1 MILLSTAYFP
11 PITWMALLLQNKEV
25 TIDLHETYSKQS
37 YRNRFQITT
46 ANGIMALSVPVKKP
60 QGNHTTSGNITLEA
74 SQNWQQVHWKSIL
87 AAYQSSP
94 FFLYYK
100 DDIEALFK
108 IKYDSLHQMNIKIIT
123 TLASLIGFQI
133 NIKYTEDFIP
143 LNQIENDYRF
153 SIHPK
158 KKSLFKLQAY
168 EQVFE
173 EKNGFF
179 EDLSVLDLLFNLG
192 PESLL
197 YLEDCNSPML

>member
-11 PITWMALLLQNKEV
+11 PISWMALAMKNEGIM
-25 TIDLHETYSKQS
+25 IDLHETYSKQS
-37 YRNRFQITT
+37 YRNRFQIAT

-60 QGNHTTSGNITLEA
+60 QGNHTNSGNITLES

-108 IKYDSLHQMNIKIIT
+108 SKYDSLHQMNIIIIT
-123 TLASLIGFQI
+123 KLASLIGFQI
-133 NIKYTEDFIP
+133 DIKYTEDFIP
-143 LNQIENDYRF
+143 LNQSPEDYRF

-158 KKSLFKLQAY
+158 LKNNFTLAAY
-168 EQVFE
+168 EQVFD
-173 EKNGFF
+173 EKNGFY

-192 PESLL
+192 PEALL
-197 YLEDCNSPML
+197 YLEDFNDSMV